1 MLAIPISAGNH
12 TIAEKRHRAHLNK
25 ATGSSRSF
33 RVIRII
39 FIFFTLLICA
49 NVFADEAKE
58 NLAIPVPGESAAAV
72 QARQAFVDAR
82 SRYESNITNNDA
94 AWQFA
99 RACFDFAEFA
109 QDKPERAHLAQLGMA
124 AARNDI
130 ERDPKSAQGHYY
142 LGMNMGQ
149 LARTETL
156 GALRLVREMETEFSK
171 ARELDEHLDY
181 AGPDRNLG
189 LLYRDAPSFAS
200 IGNKNKARLHLR
212 ESIALAPDYPEN
224 RLNWIETCL
233 KWDDRAAAAR
243 EMQSLENLLPQAKKQ
258 FTGEKWKVV
267 WDDWETRISAA
278 KEKIGEKTKPIKS
291 PRAK

>member
-1 MLAIPISAGNH
+1 M
-12 TIAEKRHRAHLNK
+12 TRIA
-25 ATGSSRSF
+25 F
-33 RVIRII
+33 VF
-39 FIFFTLLICA
+39 FIFFTCA
-49 NVFADEAKE
+49 NLFADEARE
-58 NLAIPVPGESAAAV
+58 NLAIPVPGETAAAA
-72 QARQAFVDAR
+72 QARQAFAKAR
-82 SRYESNITNNDA
+82 ARYESNSTNADA

-99 RACFDFAEFA
+99 RACFDLAEFA
-109 QDKPERAHLAQLGMA
+109 RDKPERAHLAELGMD
-124 AARNDI
+124 AARSDI
-130 ERDPKSAQGHYY
+130 QRNPNSAQGHYY

-156 GALRLVREMETEFSK
+156 GALRLVRQMETEFSK

-243 EMQSLENLLPQAKKQ
+243 EMQALETLVPKAKKE
-258 FTGEKWKVV
+258 FSGEKWKVV
-267 WDDWETRISAA
+267 WQDWEKRISDAR
-278 KEKIGEKTKPIKS
+278 EKIGEKTKPIKS